1 MGKDTVEGMG
11 RRSGTV
17 PGDPS
22 ALTGCGAT
30 GRYEFQTSPLT
41 FLIKISCSRMRSY
54 PGGQGGDLN
63 NALAV
68 HSHLEMIHHHSCI
81 FVLNEKLRVA
91 SLSGI
96 EK

>member
-1 MGKDTVEGMG
+1 MRARG

-17 PGDPS
+17 LGDPS

-30 GRYEFQTSPLT
+30 GRYGFPTSPVT

-68 HSHLEMIHHHSCI
+68 HSHLEKLLFIV
-81 FVLNEKLRVA
+81 FLLNEKLRVA

-96 EK
+96 LK

>member
-30 GRYEFQTSPLT
+30 GRYGFPTSPLT

-68 HSHLEMIHHHSCI
+68 HSHLE
-81 FVLNEKLRVA
+81 KLLFIVF
-91 SLSGI
+91 LVFCF
-96 EK
+96 E